1 MGPHVAG
8 VLVLKTRQKQT
19 FRNDSLV
26 LKVRDDEMSP
36 ADARHMQLPITLRL
50 RAYSLSRA

>member
-1 MGPHVAG
+1 MGPHAAG
-8 VLVLKTRQKQT
+8 VLVLAARQKQT

-26 LKVRDDEMSP
+26 LKVRDEMSP